1 MPTFDALGIVVSDM
15 AASLAFYRL
24 LGLSFP
30 EGADTE
36 AHVTAIGTG
45 GVDVMFDVEDVVQGF
60 DASWSR
66 KRGRGSVALAFRCD
80 TPAEVD
86 VTVRAIAD
94 AGHDVH
100 LEPWD
105 AFWGQRYAVVV
116 DPDGT
121 HVDVF
126 ADLE

>member
-1 MPTFDALGIVVSDM
+1 MPKLEAVGIVVSDM

-24 LGLSFP
+24 LGLDFP

-36 AHVTAIGTG
+36 AHVTAIGAG
-45 GVDVMFDVEDVVQGF
+45 GVDVMFDVEDVVRGF

-66 KRGRGSVALAFRCD
+66 TPGRGSVALAFRCEG
-80 TPAEVD
+80 AAKVD
-86 VTVRAIAD
+86 ATVAAIAD
-94 AGHDVH
+94 AGQDVH

>member
-1 MPTFDALGIVVSDM
+1 MPTFEAVGIVVSDM

-24 LGLSFP
+24 LGLEFSG
-30 EGADTE
+30 GADTE
-36 AHVTAIGTG
+36 AHVTAVATG
-45 GVDVMFDVEDVVQGF
+45 GVDVMFDVEDVVKGF
-60 DASWSR
+60 DTSWAR
-66 KRGRGSVALAFRCD
+66 KPGRGSVAKAFRCGD
-80 TPAEVD
+80 GAEVD
-86 VTVRAIAD
+86 ATVAAIAD
-94 AGHDVH
+94 AGHEVY